1 METEK
6 VNTGETVPD
15 KDFLDRVGEIA
26 DELRDMVQKDEENRF
41 VLLIAGDG
49 ERVMRLLQGRVNRLI
64 NISGRYLA
72 SDKEGRKVMLGIIVS
87 WLGSIDQRFALGIA
101 KALYETVKQR
111 SKEEASRPKA
121 EA

>member
-6 VNTGETVPD
+6 VNMGETAPD
-15 KDFLDRVGEIA
+15 KDFLDRVDEIA
-26 DELRDMVQKDEENRF
+26 DELRDMAQKDRKNRF

-49 ERVMRLLQGRVNRLI
+49 DLTTRLLQGHAGRLT
-64 NISGRYLA
+64 NISGLSLA
-72 SDKEGRKVMLGIIVS
+72 EDEEGREVMLGIIIS

-101 KALYETVKQR
+101 KALYESVKQS

>member
-6 VNTGETVPD
+6 VNMGETAPD

-26 DELRDMVQKDEENRF
+26 DELRDMAQKDRKNRF

-49 ERVMRLLQGRVNRLI
+49 DLTTRLLQGHAGRLT
-64 NISGRYLA
+64 NISGRSLA
-72 SDKEGRKVMLGIIVS
+72 ADEEGREVMLRIIIN
-87 WLGSIDQRFALGIA
+87 WLSSIDTHTALNIT
-101 KALYETVKQR
+101 KVLHETTKQI
-111 SKEEASRPKA
+111 SKEEVSRPKA

>member
-6 VNTGETVPD
+6 VNMGETTPD
-15 KDFLDRVGEIA
+15 KDFLDRVDEIA
-26 DELRDMVQKDEENRF
+26 DELRSMAQKDRENRF
-41 VLLIAGDG
+41 VLLIAGEG
-49 ERVMRLLQGRVNRLI
+49 GLVTRLLQGREDRLT
-64 NISGRYLA
+64 NISGQSLA
-72 SDKEGRKVMLGIIVS
+72 SDEEGRKVMIGIIIS

-101 KALYETVKQR
+101 KALYESVKQA

>member
-6 VNTGETVPD
+6 VNTGEIAPD
-15 KDFLDRVGEIA
+15 KDFLGRVDKIA
-26 DELRDMVQKDEENRF
+26 DELRSMGQEDVENRF

-49 ERVMRLLQGRVNRLI
+49 ERVIRLLQGRRDRLT

-72 SDKEGRKVMLGIIVS
+72 SDEEGRTVMLETILS
-87 WLGSIDQRFALGIA
+87 WLGAIDQHVALDIT
-101 KALYETVKQR
+101 KALYKTVEQI
-111 SKEEASRPKA
+111 SKAEESRPKA

>member
-6 VNTGETVPD
+6 VNTGETAPD

>member
-6 VNTGETVPD
+6 VNMGETAPD
-15 KDFLDRVGEIA
+15 KDFLGRVDEIA
-26 DELRDMVQKDEENRF
+26 DELRSMGQEDMENRF
-41 VLLIAGDG
+41 VLLIAGEG
-49 ERVMRLLQGRVNRLI
+49 GLVTRLLQGRTNRLT
-64 NISGRYLA
+64 NISGQSLA
-72 SDKEGRKVMLGIIVS
+72 EDKEGRRVMLGIIIS

-101 KALYETVKQR
+101 KALYERVKQT

>member
-6 VNTGETVPD
+6 VNMGETAPD
-15 KDFLDRVGEIA
+15 KDFLDRVYEIA
-26 DELRDMVQKDEENRF
+26 DELRDMAQKDRKNRF

-49 ERVMRLLQGRVNRLI
+49 DLTTRLLQGHADRLT
-64 NISGRYLA
+64 NISGRSLA
-72 SDKEGRKVMLGIIVS
+72 EDEEGREVMLGIIIS
-87 WLGSIDQRFALGIA
+87 WLGSIDQRLTLGIA
-101 KALYETVKQR
+101 KALYESIKQV

>member
-6 VNTGETVPD
+6 VNTGETAPD
-15 KDFLDRVGEIA
+15 KDFLDRVDEIA
-26 DELRDMVQKDEENRF
+26 VELRSMADKDRENRF
-41 VLLIAGDG
+41 VLLLAGDG
-49 ERVMRLLQGRVNRLI
+49 DLTTRFLQGHAGRLT
-64 NISGRYLA
+64 NISGRSLA
-72 SDKEGRKVMLGIIVS
+72 ADEEGREVMLGIIIS

-101 KALYETVKQR
+101 KALYESVKQA

>member
-6 VNTGETVPD
+6 VNTGETAPD

-26 DELRDMVQKDEENRF
+26 DELRDMVQKDEENRS

>member
-6 VNTGETVPD
+6 VNTGETAPD
-15 KDFLDRVGEIA
+15 KDFLDRVDEIA
-26 DELRDMVQKDEENRF
+26 DELRDMAQKDRKNRF

-49 ERVMRLLQGRVNRLI
+49 NLTTRLLQGHGDRLT
-64 NISGRYLA
+64 NISGRSLA
-72 SDKEGRKVMLGIIVS
+72 ADEEGSAIMLGIIIS

-101 KALYETVKQR
+101 KALYESVKQV

>member
-6 VNTGETVPD
+6 VNMGETAPD
-15 KDFLDRVGEIA
+15 KDFLGRVGEIA
-26 DELRDMVQKDEENRF
+26 DELRSMAQEDEENRF

-49 ERVMRLLQGRVNRLI
+49 ERVMRLLQGRVNRLT

-72 SDKEGRKVMLGIIVS
+72 SDEEGRTVMIKTILS
-87 WLGSIDQRFALGIA
+87 WLGAIDSRIALDVT
-101 KALYETVKQR
+101 KALYETVKQIP
-111 SKEEASRPKA
+111 KEEGSRPKA